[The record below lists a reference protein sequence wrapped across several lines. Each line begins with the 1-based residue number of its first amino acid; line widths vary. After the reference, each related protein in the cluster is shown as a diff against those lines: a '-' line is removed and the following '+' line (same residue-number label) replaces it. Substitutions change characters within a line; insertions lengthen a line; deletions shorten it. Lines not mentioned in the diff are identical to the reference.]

1 MQLLKESSHLNMLLQ
16 KERKKERRFVIKN
29 SNEKAKSK
37 NAGSKEAVAQGPLGL
52 PTPWQ
57 NSRNSGSNTKK
68 QASNKSRS
76 CRVST
81 RGTFILRLAKSFT
94 TWQSLGY
101 ICLWYFLNQ
110 GCRARGAKARK
121 DEPLVSWHRQ
131 LVDWKQIDRRV
142 ASFLD
147 FCPHIY
153 IQRLLRVGGR
163 GAVGGGGAGGGVGR
177 ELIVSEVWGS

>member
-16 KERKKERRFVIKN
+16 KEKKKEIFFIKN